1 MITCDSTQKSTV
13 RKHFDDLIRHENYLD
28 DGRIIWQSSLERG
41 HLLGRLADPN
51 VLDVRAAEND
61 VLVDFVPGSD
71 RAVRGPVL
79 RAERTD

>member
-1 MITCDSTQKSTV
+1 MITCDSTQQSTV

-51 VLDVRAAEND
+51 VLDV
-61 VLVDFVPGSD
+61 
-71 RAVRGPVL
+71 
-79 RAERTD
+79 